1 MTALPGNARPS
12 LDAYARHDVRVEAM
26 DNRTEVRDFLTS
38 RRARITPEQAGL
50 PLYGTNR
57 RVAGLR
63 REEVALLAGVSTD
76 YYTRLERGNL
86 TGVSESVLEA
96 LAAALQLDESE
107 RTHLFDLAR
116 AANTG
121 GRQRRTRPQA
131 APAPRRAAHPRLHR
145 RTRLRPEQPPRPPRR
160 QPPRTCPARP
170 TSTPTRQRSRARTSP
185 ATCSSTTASRDFY
198 VEWAAVAKDVVA
210 ALRIEAGRNPYDRGL
225 TDLVGEL
232 STRSEEFRTWWAS
245 HNVRLHRT
253 STKQMH
259 HPVVGELELTGE
271 ALELPGDTG
280 LTIIT
285 YTVEPA
291 TPSAAGAPV
300 PLELGQRGSLRKVPR
315 DQLTVRTYVASRVGQ
330 GRRDHAWQHALGPG
344 DLWLCARGAPGS
356 TLEVLDDGGA
366 SEGRRVERAWTWRWC
381 TRACSG

>member
-1 MTALPGNARPS
+1 MRLESVRATKESSICSRVAVTAFTGTARPS
-12 LDAYARHDVRVEAM
+12 LGRGRPRTVDGMADQTGRGTSNRV
-26 DNRTEVRDFLTS
+26 DNRAEVRDFLTS

-63 REEVALLAGVSTD
+63 REEVAMLAGVSTD

-86 TGVSESVLEA
+86 TGASESVLEA
-96 LAAALQLDESE
+96 LATALKLDESE

-121 GRQRRTRPQA
+121 PRQRRATPKQHVREGVQRILDTIGAPAYVRNNRLDLLGVNRLGRALLTDLYPVDTSSGDSGTRPN
-131 APAPRRAAHPRLHR
+131 L
-145 RTRLRPEQPPRPPRR
+145 
-160 QPPRTCPARP
+160 ARYMFLDD
-170 TSTPTRQRSRARTSP
+170 RSRA
-185 ATCSSTTASRDFY
+185 FY
-198 VEWAAVAKDVVA
+198 VDWAAVAKDVVS
-210 ALRIEAGRNPYDRGL
+210 ALRVEAGRNPYDRGL
-225 TDLVGEL
+225 TDLIGEL

-271 ALELPGDTG
+271 ALALPGDTG

-285 YTVEPA
+285 YTVEPH
-291 TPSAAGAPV
+291 S
-300 PLELGQRGSLRKVPR
+300 
-315 DQLTVRTYVASRVGQ
+315 
-330 GRRDHAWQHALGPG
+330 
-344 DLWLCARGAPGS
+344 
-356 TLEVLDDGGA
+356 A
-366 SEGRRVERAWTWRWC
+366 SEEALNFLASWTSQ
-381 TRACSG
+381 TPAPTGVSDPTASEPEAAP